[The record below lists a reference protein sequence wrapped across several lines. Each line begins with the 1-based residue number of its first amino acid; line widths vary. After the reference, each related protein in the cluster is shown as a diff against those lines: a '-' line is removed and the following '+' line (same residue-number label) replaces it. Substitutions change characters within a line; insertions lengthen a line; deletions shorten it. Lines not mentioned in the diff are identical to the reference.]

1 MTKTACERCRKRKI
15 KVCICTQIYT
25 NVLISSAQCGGE
37 RPTCKSCLR
46 KGLECDYQID
56 QFLSVRKRKYD
67 EIEEKAGNFEQLYH
81 LLRCLPEQDS
91 QGILQRLRQGADV
104 GTIIRQVKDGNLIL
118 QLAWAPDAQLHHD
131 FPYFNS
137 MPAALLS
144 PGVGSPQ
151 FQQTKPQA
159 VLQARGRRAEL
170 VDPHL
175 PDIQASRWTEVEKDD
190 ELLRTLLRSYF
201 LHDYANYTCFQ
212 KDIFLSAMK
221 DEDSRF
227 CSALLVNA
235 VLAQA
240 CVGVSNKLT
249 KSLAKYYLA

>member
-240 CVGVSNKLT
+240 CVGVPNKLT

>member
-1 MTKTACERCRKRKI
+1 M
-15 KVCICTQIYT
+15 
-25 NVLISSAQCGGE
+25 
-37 RPTCKSCLR
+37 
-46 KGLECDYQID
+46 
-56 QFLSVRKRKYD
+56 
-67 EIEEKAGNFEQLYH
+67 
-81 LLRCLPEQDS
+81 
-91 QGILQRLRQGADV
+91 
-104 GTIIRQVKDGNLIL
+104 IRQVKDGNLIL

-131 FPYFNS
+131 FPHFNS

-144 PGVGSPQ
+144 PGVDLPL

-159 VLQARGRRAEL
+159 IPQARGREPEL

-175 PDIQASRWTEVEKDD
+175 PDIQVSRWTEVEKDD

-212 KDIFLSAMK
+212 KDIFLCAMK
-221 DEDSRF
+221 DDDSRF

-240 CVGVSNKLT
+240 CVGVRNKLT
-249 KSLAKYYLA
+249 TTLAKYCLA